1 MPYIYR
7 TVKTR
12 TVKKPPTGQGG
23 RLCWKKLQAEPEFLR
38 KRVYIK
44 TEIKKDFA
52 QLSGGAVCKP
62 EAFLEKFAGQI
73 RWRLIPLKEFS
84 AVRCVIMYEAVQ
96 HN

>member
-7 TVKTR
+7 TVKAG

-23 RLCWKKLQAEPEFLR
+23 RLCWKKIQVDPEFSR
-38 KRVYIK
+38 KRVYVK
-44 TEIKKDFA
+44 AEIRKDLPQF
-52 QLSGGAVCKP
+52 SGGAVYKP

-73 RWRLIPLKEFS
+73 RWRPIPVKHFS
-84 AVRCVIMYEAVQ
+84 AVRCVVMYEVVQ